1 MGISKLSNIS
11 SNVTELR
18 LSHQL
23 GAPEKV
29 SSGSFAD
36 SLKAEYDKSELQL
49 SKHALQRMQS
59 RGMEMTPGL
68 LHNLDEAVQ
77 KARTKGSKDVVVI
90 GDKGAFIVNVPNN
103 TVITMMTE
111 REMKENIFTN
121 IDSAVLI

>member
-1 MGISKLSNIS
+1 
-11 SNVTELR
+11 
-18 LSHQL
+18 
-23 GAPEKV
+23 
-29 SSGSFAD
+29 
-36 SLKAEYDKSELQL
+36 
-49 SKHALQRMQS
+49 
-59 RGMEMTPGL
+59 MTPGL

-90 GDKGAFIVNVPNN
+90 GDRRAFIVNIPNN